1 MPNNLVFGL
10 SVRVIFLAL
19 FVFGCNAALAR
30 SAAGA
35 MCTYAPSQSSKV
47 AAIVS
52 VAGASAT
59 AGAVSLAT
67 GLTAVAHSSG
77 ALILTGASG
86 YIGGTMGATAA
97 AVAAGP
103 TVIVVGLVVGGVA
116 TSIELVCAAENHPK
130 EIAKIRAA
138 AEEFSRRFKTDIKR
152 STSAATGIGKSV
164 APASGRAAL
173 HLKHVFFGVWRHAYR
188 KGSDGD

>member
-1 MPNNLVFGL
+1 
-10 SVRVIFLAL
+10 
-19 FVFGCNAALAR
+19 
-30 SAAGA
+30 
-35 MCTYAPSQSSKV
+35 
-47 AAIVS
+47 
-52 VAGASAT
+52 
-59 AGAVSLAT
+59 
-67 GLTAVAHSSG
+67 
-77 ALILTGASG
+77 
-86 YIGGTMGATAA
+86 MGATAA

-138 AEEFSRRFKTDIKR
+138 GEEFSRRFKTDIKR